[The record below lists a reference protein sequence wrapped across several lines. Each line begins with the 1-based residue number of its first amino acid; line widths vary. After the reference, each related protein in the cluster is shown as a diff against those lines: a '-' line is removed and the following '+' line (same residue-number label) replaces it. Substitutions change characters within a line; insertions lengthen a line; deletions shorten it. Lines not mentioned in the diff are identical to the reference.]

1 MNWSRFPRFSRRQP
15 RSIAPV
21 FFLVVAA
28 AAVLTTGAT
37 PPSPGTPQEELGR
50 LLFWD
55 PVLSGPMDVS
65 CATCHHPDFAYADG
79 RALSL
84 GPGAVGLGP
93 DRVDLSGGVI
103 PVAQRNSPTLLNVA
117 YNGLDR
123 QRRRR
128 RGGPRFTPLPADLE
142 TVNQERAPMFWDRR
156 ARSLETQAL
165 LPLAIRE
172 EMRGDAYPEEVAV
185 DSVVA
190 RLRAIPEYVSLF
202 REVYGE
208 ETSIDA
214 TQIAG
219 TIAAFER
226 TLIARNSP
234 FDRFLAGDVDAL
246 TTQQRRGLDE
256 FNEADCSDCHR
267 GPMLSDFNM
276 HAEGVAENPLLAEPD
291 AGDGP
296 LPLPHPD
303 TPQRRRH
310 RALHAQRH
318 DRDAGGGAR
327 GGLGRSTNPTA
338 APRTPT
344 CPTGAGGAA
353 TTTRRRRRS
362 GHARQAI
369 GTVSR
374 RGRHDGAAAGGHH
387 RLPGGPY
394 RSRLRPHDPGAGAE
408 RPDARREHLDR
419 GGHESL
425 AAANG
430 ASPVSPHPHRP
441 IHQHIN
447 SELSPYHQ

>member
-1 MNWSRFPRFSRRQP
+1 MRWSRFPRLSRR
-15 RSIAPV
+15 RSRTIAPAC
-21 FFLVVAA
+21 FLVVAA
-28 AAVLTTGAT
+28 AAVLTGAST
-37 PPSPGTPQEELGR
+37 SPPPGNPEEELGR

-93 DRVDLSGGVI
+93 DRVDLTGGVI

-142 TVNQERAPMFWDRR
+142 TVNPERAPMFWDRR
-156 ARSLETQAL
+156 VRSLETQAL
-165 LPLAIRE
+165 LPLTIRE

-190 RLRAIPEYVSLF
+190 RLGAIPEYVSRF

-208 ETSIDA
+208 DTIDA
-214 TQIAG
+214 TQVARA
-219 TIAAFER
+219 IAAFER

-234 FDRFLAGDVDAL
+234 FDRFLAGDEDAL

-291 AGDGP
+291 AGDG
-296 LPLPHPD
+296 
-303 TPQRRRH
+303 RFRF
-310 RALHAQRH
+310 
-318 DRDAGGGAR
+318 
-327 GGLGRSTNPTA
+327 
-338 APRTPT
+338 RTPT
-344 CPTGAGGAA
+344 LRNVAVTAPYMHNGMIGTLEEVLAFYDRGRSENPNVSN
-353 TTTRRRRRS
+353 RRRRRGDDDRRDDVPATPGRLS
-362 GHARQAI
+362 GRFRGVDDMTVQEQEDIIAFLEALTDPDFDRTIPARVPS
-369 GTVSR
+369 GLT
-374 RGRHDGAAAGGHH
+374 
-387 RLPGGPY
+387 PGGNI
-394 RSRLRPHDPGAGAE
+394 STVKL
-408 RPDARREHLDR
+408 
-419 GGHESL
+419 SL
-425 AAANG
+425 
-430 ASPVSPHPHRP
+430 
-441 IHQHIN
+441 
-447 SELSPYHQ
+447 YHQ

>member
-1 MNWSRFPRFSRRQP
+1 MRRSRFSRFSRRQP
-15 RSIAPV
+15 GAIAV
-21 FFLVVAA
+21 AFFLVVAA
-28 AAVLTTGAT
+28 VAFLTTAST
-37 PPSPGTPQEELGR
+37 RPSPGDPEEELGR

-93 DRVDLSGGVI
+93 DRVDLGGGVI

-128 RGGPRFTPLPADLE
+128 RGPRFTPLPADLE
-142 TVNQERAPMFWDRR
+142 TVNSERAPMFWDRR

-165 LPLAIRE
+165 LPLTIRE
-172 EMRGDAYPEEVAV
+172 EMRGDTYPEEVAV

-214 TQIAG
+214 TQVAQA
-219 TIAAFER
+219 IAAFER
-226 TLIARNSP
+226 TLIAGNSP
-234 FDRFLAGDVDAL
+234 FDRFLAGDEDAL

-291 AGDGP
+291 AGDG
-296 LPLPHPD
+296 
-303 TPQRRRH
+303 RFRF
-310 RALHAQRH
+310 
-318 DRDAGGGAR
+318 
-327 GGLGRSTNPTA
+327 
-338 APRTPT
+338 RTPT
-344 CPTGAGGAA
+344 LRNVAVTPPYMHNGMIGTLEEVLEFYDRGRSENPNVSN
-353 TTTRRRRRS
+353 RRRRRGDDDRRDEALATPGRLS
-362 GHARQAI
+362 GRFRGVDDMTVQQQEDIIAFLEALTDPDFDRTIPARVPS
-369 GTVSR
+369 G
-374 RGRHDGAAAGGHH
+374 
-387 RLPGGPY
+387 LPPGG
-394 RSRLRPHDPGAGAE
+394 SISTAE
-408 RPDARREHLDR
+408 VTNR
-419 GGHESL
+419 
-425 AAANG
+425 
-430 ASPVSPHPHRP
+430 
-441 IHQHIN
+441 
-447 SELSPYHQ
+447 

>member
-1 MNWSRFPRFSRRQP
+1 MKLSRFARFSRRQP
-15 RSIAPV
+15 STIAV
-21 FFLVVAA
+21 ACFLVVAA
-28 AAVLTTGAT
+28 VAFLTTAST
-37 PPSPGTPQEELGR
+37 PPPPGNPEEELGR

-93 DRVDLSGGVI
+93 DRVDLAGGVI

-128 RGGPRFTPLPADLE
+128 RGGPRFTPLPTDLE
-142 TVNQERAPMFWDRR
+142 TVNSERAPMFWDRR

-165 LPLAIRE
+165 LPLTIRE

-208 ETSIDA
+208 ETTIEA
-214 TQIAG
+214 TQIASA
-219 TIAAFER
+219 IAAFER
-226 TLIARNSP
+226 TLVARNSP
-234 FDRFLAGDVDAL
+234 FDRFLAGDEDAL

-256 FNEADCSDCHR
+256 FNQADCSDCHR

-291 AGDGP
+291 AGDG
-296 LPLPHPD
+296 
-303 TPQRRRH
+303 RFRF
-310 RALHAQRH
+310 
-318 DRDAGGGAR
+318 
-327 GGLGRSTNPTA
+327 
-338 APRTPT
+338 RTPT
-344 CPTGAGGAA
+344 LRNVAVTAPYMHNGMLGTLEEVLAFYDRGRSENPNVAN
-353 TTTRRRRRS
+353 RRRRRGDDDRRDETPATPGRLS
-362 GHARQAI
+362 GRFR
-369 GTVSR
+369 GVDDMTVQQQEDIIAFLEALTDPDFDRTIPVRVPS
-374 RGRHDGAAAGGHH
+374 G
-387 RLPGGPY
+387 LPPGG
-394 RSRLRPHDPGAGAE
+394 
-408 RPDARREHLDR
+408 
-419 GGHESL
+419 
-425 AAANG
+425 N
-430 ASPVSPHPHRP
+430 
-441 IHQHIN
+441 
-447 SELSPYHQ
+447 LSIADVTNR

>member
-15 RSIAPV
+15 RPIALAC
-21 FFLVVAA
+21 FLVLAA
-28 AAVLTTGAT
+28 AAVLTTAST
-37 PPSPGTPQEELGR
+37 SPAPGTPQEELGR

-93 DRVDLSGGVI
+93 DRVDVGGGVI

-128 RGGPRFTPLPADLE
+128 RGPRFTPLPADLE
-142 TVNQERAPMFWDRR
+142 TVNSERAPMFWDRR

-165 LPLAIRE
+165 LPLTIRE

-214 TQIAG
+214 TQVAQA
-219 TIAAFER
+219 IAAFER
-226 TLIARNSP
+226 TLIAGNSP
-234 FDRFLAGDVDAL
+234 FDRFLAGDEDAL

-291 AGDGP
+291 AGDG
-296 LPLPHPD
+296 
-303 TPQRRRH
+303 RFRF
-310 RALHAQRH
+310 
-318 DRDAGGGAR
+318 
-327 GGLGRSTNPTA
+327 
-338 APRTPT
+338 RTPT
-344 CPTGAGGAA
+344 LRNVAVTPPYMHNGMIGTLEEVLEFYDRGRSENPNVSN
-353 TTTRRRRRS
+353 RRRRRGDDDRRDEAPATPGRLS
-362 GHARQAI
+362 GRFRGVDDMTVQQQEDIIAFLEALTDPDFDRTIPARVPS
-369 GTVSR
+369 G
-374 RGRHDGAAAGGHH
+374 
-387 RLPGGPY
+387 LPPGG
-394 RSRLRPHDPGAGAE
+394 SISTAE
-408 RPDARREHLDR
+408 VTNR
-419 GGHESL
+419 
-425 AAANG
+425 
-430 ASPVSPHPHRP
+430 
-441 IHQHIN
+441 
-447 SELSPYHQ
+447 

>member
-1 MNWSRFPRFSRRQP
+1 MNWYRFPRFSRRQP

-28 AAVLTTGAT
+28 AAVLTTGAA

-84 GPGAVGLGP
+84 GPEAVGLGP

-219 TIAAFER
+219 AIAAFER

-291 AGDGP
+291 AGDG
-296 LPLPHPD
+296 
-303 TPQRRRH
+303 RFRF
-310 RALHAQRH
+310 
-318 DRDAGGGAR
+318 
-327 GGLGRSTNPTA
+327 
-338 APRTPT
+338 RTPT
-344 CPTGAGGAA
+344 LRNVAVTAPYMHNGMIGTLEEVLEFYDRGRSENPNVSN
-353 TTTRRRRRS
+353 RRRRRGDDDRRDDVPATPGRLS
-362 GHARQAI
+362 GRFRGVDDMTVQQQEDIIAFLEALTDPDFDRTIPARVPS
-369 GTVSR
+369 GLT
-374 RGRHDGAAAGGHH
+374 
-387 RLPGGPY
+387 PGGNI
-394 RSRLRPHDPGAGAE
+394 STAE
-408 RPDARREHLDR
+408 VTNR
-419 GGHESL
+419 
-425 AAANG
+425 
-430 ASPVSPHPHRP
+430 
-441 IHQHIN
+441 
-447 SELSPYHQ
+447 

>member
-1 MNWSRFPRFSRRQP
+1 MIWSRFPGFFRHQP
-15 RSIAPV
+15 RAIALACL
-21 FFLVVAA
+21 LVVAA
-28 AAVLTTGAT
+28 AAVLTAAST
-37 PPSPGTPQEELGR
+37 PPPPGTPEAELGR

-93 DRVDLSGGVI
+93 DRVDLGGGVI

-142 TVNQERAPMFWDRR
+142 TVNAERAPMFWDRR

-165 LPLAIRE
+165 LPLTIRE

-185 DSVVA
+185 DSVVG

-208 ETSIDA
+208 ETPINA
-214 TQIAG
+214 TQIAEA
-219 TIAAFER
+219 IAAFER

-234 FDRFLAGDVDAL
+234 FDRFLAGDEDAL
-246 TTQQRRGLDE
+246 ATQQRRGLDE

-267 GPMLSDFNM
+267 GPMLSDFRV

-291 AGDGP
+291 AGDG
-296 LPLPHPD
+296 
-303 TPQRRRH
+303 RFRF
-310 RALHAQRH
+310 
-318 DRDAGGGAR
+318 
-327 GGLGRSTNPTA
+327 
-338 APRTPT
+338 RTPT
-344 CPTGAGGAA
+344 LRNVAITAPYMHNGMLGTLEEVLAFYDRGRSENPNVSNW
-353 TTTRRRRRS
+353 RRRRGDDDRRDNAPATPGRLS
-362 GHARQAI
+362 GRFRGVDDMTVQQQEDIIAFLEALTDPDFDRTIPARVPS
-369 GTVSR
+369 G
-374 RGRHDGAAAGGHH
+374 
-387 RLPGGPY
+387 LPPGG
-394 RSRLRPHDPGAGAE
+394 SI
-408 RPDARREHLDR
+408 
-419 GGHESL
+419 ST
-425 AAANG
+425 
-430 ASPVSPHPHRP
+430 VK
-441 IHQHIN
+441 
-447 SELSPYHQ
+447 LSPYYQ

>member
-1 MNWSRFPRFSRRQP
+1 MNWSRFPRPSRRQRRP
-15 RSIAPV
+15 IALS
-21 FFLVVAA
+21 FFLALAV
-28 AAVLTTGAT
+28 AAVLTTAST
-37 PPSPGTPQEELGR
+37 SPSPGTPQEELGR

-93 DRVDLSGGVI
+93 DRVDLGGGVI

-128 RGGPRFTPLPADLE
+128 RGPRFTPLPADLE
-142 TVNQERAPMFWDRR
+142 TVNSERAPMFWDRR

-165 LPLAIRE
+165 LPLTIRE
-172 EMRGDAYPEEVAV
+172 EMRGDTYPEEVAV

-214 TQIAG
+214 TQVAQA
-219 TIAAFER
+219 IAAFER
-226 TLIARNSP
+226 TLIAGNSP
-234 FDRFLAGDVDAL
+234 FDRFLAGDEDAL

-291 AGDGP
+291 AGDG
-296 LPLPHPD
+296 
-303 TPQRRRH
+303 RFRF
-310 RALHAQRH
+310 
-318 DRDAGGGAR
+318 
-327 GGLGRSTNPTA
+327 
-338 APRTPT
+338 RTPT
-344 CPTGAGGAA
+344 LRNVAVTPPYMHNGMIGTLEEVLEFYDRGRSENPNVSN
-353 TTTRRRRRS
+353 RRRRRGDDDRRDEALATPGRLS
-362 GHARQAI
+362 GRFRGVDDMTVQQQEDIIAFLEALTDPDFDRTIPARVPS
-369 GTVSR
+369 G
-374 RGRHDGAAAGGHH
+374 
-387 RLPGGPY
+387 LPPGG
-394 RSRLRPHDPGAGAE
+394 SISTAE
-408 RPDARREHLDR
+408 VTNR
-419 GGHESL
+419 
-425 AAANG
+425 
-430 ASPVSPHPHRP
+430 
-441 IHQHIN
+441 
-447 SELSPYHQ
+447 

>member
-1 MNWSRFPRFSRRQP
+1 MNWFRFAGISRRRP
-15 RSIAPV
+15 GAIV
-21 FFLVVAA
+21 FAGCLVVAA
-28 AAVLTTGAT
+28 VAALTTAST
-37 PPSPGTPQEELGR
+37 RPSPAIPEEELGR

-93 DRVDLSGGVI
+93 DRIDTADGAI

-128 RGGPRFTPLPADLE
+128 RGGPRFTPLPADFE
-142 TVNQERAPMFWDRR
+142 SVNAERAPMFWDRR

-165 LPLAIRE
+165 LPLTIRE
-172 EMRGDAYPEEVAV
+172 EMRGDAYPEEAAV

-202 REVYGE
+202 RDVYGAG
-208 ETSIDA
+208 TSIDA

-219 TIAAFER
+219 AIAAFER
-226 TLIARNSP
+226 TLVTRNSP
-234 FDRFLAGDVDAL
+234 FDRFLAGEEGAL

-291 AGDGP
+291 AGDG
-296 LPLPHPD
+296 
-303 TPQRRRH
+303 RFRF
-310 RALHAQRH
+310 
-318 DRDAGGGAR
+318 
-327 GGLGRSTNPTA
+327 
-338 APRTPT
+338 RTPT
-344 CPTGAGGAA
+344 LRNVAVTAPYMHNGMLGTLEEVLAFYDRGRSENPSVSN
-353 TTTRRRRRS
+353 RRRRRGDNDRRDETPATPGRLS
-362 GHARQAI
+362 GRFRGVDDMTVQQQEDIIAFLEALTDPDFDRTIPARVPS
-369 GTVSR
+369 G
-374 RGRHDGAAAGGHH
+374 
-387 RLPGGPY
+387 LPPGGNISTADVTN
-394 RSRLRPHDPGAGAE
+394 R
-408 RPDARREHLDR
+408 
-419 GGHESL
+419 
-425 AAANG
+425 
-430 ASPVSPHPHRP
+430 
-441 IHQHIN
+441 
-447 SELSPYHQ
+447 

>member
-1 MNWSRFPRFSRRQP
+1 MNRSRFSRLSRRQP
-15 RSIAPV
+15 KTLVVA
-21 FFLVVAA
+21 FLLVVAA
-28 AAVLTTGAT
+28 GAVLTTAST
-37 PPSPGTPQEELGR
+37 RPSPAIVKEELGR

-93 DRVDLSGGVI
+93 DRVDLNESAI

-142 TVNQERAPMFWDRR
+142 NVNSERAPMFWDRR

-165 LPLAIRE
+165 LPLTIRE
-172 EMRGDAYPEEVAV
+172 EMRGDAYPEEVAI

-202 REVYGE
+202 REVYGA

-219 TIAAFER
+219 AIAAFER
-226 TLIARNSP
+226 MLVARNSP
-234 FDRFLAGDVDAL
+234 FDRFLAGEEDAL

-267 GPMLSDFNM
+267 GPMLSDFNL

-291 AGDGP
+291 AGDG
-296 LPLPHPD
+296 
-303 TPQRRRH
+303 RFRF
-310 RALHAQRH
+310 
-318 DRDAGGGAR
+318 
-327 GGLGRSTNPTA
+327 
-338 APRTPT
+338 RTPT
-344 CPTGAGGAA
+344 LRNVAVTAPYMHNGMLGTLEEVLAFYDRGRSENPYVSN
-353 TTTRRRRRS
+353 RRRRRGDDDRRDDVPTTPGRLS
-362 GHARQAI
+362 GRFRGVDDMTVQEQEDIIAFLEALTDPDFDRTIPARVPS
-369 GTVSR
+369 GLT
-374 RGRHDGAAAGGHH
+374 
-387 RLPGGPY
+387 PGG
-394 RSRLRPHDPGAGAE
+394 SI
-408 RPDARREHLDR
+408 
-419 GGHESL
+419 S
-425 AAANG
+425 AAQVTN
-430 ASPVSPHPHRP
+430 R
-441 IHQHIN
+441 
-447 SELSPYHQ
+447 

>member
-1 MNWSRFPRFSRRQP
+1 MNWFRFAGISRRRP
-15 RSIAPV
+15 GAIV
-21 FFLVVAA
+21 FAGCLVVAA
-28 AAVLTTGAT
+28 VAALTTAST
-37 PPSPGTPQEELGR
+37 RPSPAIPEEELGR

-93 DRVDLSGGVI
+93 DRIDTADGAI

-128 RGGPRFTPLPADLE
+128 RGGPRFTPLPADFE
-142 TVNQERAPMFWDRR
+142 SVNAERAPMFWDRR

-165 LPLAIRE
+165 LPLTIRE
-172 EMRGDAYPEEVAV
+172 EMRGDAYPEEAAV

-202 REVYGE
+202 RDVYGAG
-208 ETSIDA
+208 TSIDA

-219 TIAAFER
+219 AIAAFER
-226 TLIARNSP
+226 TLVTRNSP
-234 FDRFLAGDVDAL
+234 FDRFLAGEEGAL

-291 AGDGP
+291 AGDG
-296 LPLPHPD
+296 
-303 TPQRRRH
+303 RFRF
-310 RALHAQRH
+310 
-318 DRDAGGGAR
+318 
-327 GGLGRSTNPTA
+327 
-338 APRTPT
+338 RTPT
-344 CPTGAGGAA
+344 LRNVAVTAPYMHNGMLGTLEEVLAFYDRGRSENPSVSN
-353 TTTRRRRRS
+353 RRRRRGDNDRRDETPATPGRLS
-362 GHARQAI
+362 GRFR
-369 GTVSR
+369 GVDDMTVQQQEDIIAFLEALTDPDFDR
-374 RGRHDGAAAGGHH
+374 TIPA
-387 RLPGGPY
+387 RLPSGLPPGGNISTADVTN
-394 RSRLRPHDPGAGAE
+394 R
-408 RPDARREHLDR
+408 
-419 GGHESL
+419 
-425 AAANG
+425 
-430 ASPVSPHPHRP
+430 
-441 IHQHIN
+441 
-447 SELSPYHQ
+447 

>member
-15 RSIAPV
+15 GSIVPA

-28 AAVLTTGAT
+28 AAVLTTAST
-37 PPSPGTPQEELGR
+37 SPPAGNLREELGR

-93 DRVDLSGGVI
+93 DRVDLAGGVI

-128 RGGPRFTPLPADLE
+128 RGPRFTPLPADLE

-165 LPLAIRE
+165 LPLTIRE

-190 RLRAIPEYVSLF
+190 RLREMPEYVSLF

-214 TQIAG
+214 TQIAVA
-219 TIAAFER
+219 IAAFER
-226 TLIARNSP
+226 TLIAGNSP
-234 FDRFLAGDVDAL
+234 FDRFLAGDEDAL

-276 HAEGVAENPLLAEPD
+276 HAEGVAENPLLAKPD
-291 AGDGP
+291 AGDG
-296 LPLPHPD
+296 
-303 TPQRRRH
+303 RFRF
-310 RALHAQRH
+310 
-318 DRDAGGGAR
+318 
-327 GGLGRSTNPTA
+327 
-338 APRTPT
+338 RTPT
-344 CPTGAGGAA
+344 LRNVAVTAPYMHNGMIGTLEEVLEFYDRGRSENPNVSN
-353 TTTRRRRRS
+353 RRRRRGDDDRRDEIPATPGRLS
-362 GHARQAI
+362 GRFRGVDDMTVQQQEDIIAFLEALTDPDFDRTIPARVPS
-369 GTVSR
+369 GLT
-374 RGRHDGAAAGGHH
+374 
-387 RLPGGPY
+387 PGGNI
-394 RSRLRPHDPGAGAE
+394 STAE
-408 RPDARREHLDR
+408 VTNR
-419 GGHESL
+419 
-425 AAANG
+425 
-430 ASPVSPHPHRP
+430 
-441 IHQHIN
+441 
-447 SELSPYHQ
+447 

>member
-1 MNWSRFPRFSRRQP
+1 MNRSRFPGISRRRP
-15 RSIAPV
+15 GTIVLAGC
-21 FFLVVAA
+21 LVVAA
-28 AAVLTTGAT
+28 VAALTTAST
-37 PPSPGTPQEELGR
+37 RPPPPLPQEELGR

-93 DRVDLSGGVI
+93 DRVDLGDGVI

-142 TVNQERAPMFWDRR
+142 TVNSERAPMFWDRR

-165 LPLAIRE
+165 LPLTIRE
-172 EMRGDAYPEEVAV
+172 EMRGDTYSEEAAI

-190 RLRAIPEYVSLF
+190 RLRAVPEYVNLF

-208 ETSIDA
+208 ETAIEA
-214 TQIAG
+214 THIARA
-219 TIAAFER
+219 IAAFER
-226 TLIARNSP
+226 TLVAGNSP
-234 FDRFLAGDVDAL
+234 FDRFLAGDEDAL

-291 AGDGP
+291 AGDG
-296 LPLPHPD
+296 
-303 TPQRRRH
+303 RFRF
-310 RALHAQRH
+310 
-318 DRDAGGGAR
+318 
-327 GGLGRSTNPTA
+327 
-338 APRTPT
+338 RTPT
-344 CPTGAGGAA
+344 LRNVAVTAPYMHNGMLGTLEEVLAFYDRGRSENPNVSN
-353 TTTRRRRRS
+353 RRRRRGDDDRRDEARATPGRLS
-362 GHARQAI
+362 GRFR
-369 GTVSR
+369 GVDDMTVQQQEDIIAFLEALTDPDFDRTIPVRVPS
-374 RGRHDGAAAGGHH
+374 G
-387 RLPGGPY
+387 LPPGGNISIADVTN
-394 RSRLRPHDPGAGAE
+394 R
-408 RPDARREHLDR
+408 
-419 GGHESL
+419 
-425 AAANG
+425 
-430 ASPVSPHPHRP
+430 
-441 IHQHIN
+441 
-447 SELSPYHQ
+447 

>member
-1 MNWSRFPRFSRRQP
+1 MNWFRFAGISRRRP
-15 RSIAPV
+15 GAIV
-21 FFLVVAA
+21 FAGCLVVAA
-28 AAVLTTGAT
+28 VAALTTAST
-37 PPSPGTPQEELGR
+37 RPSPAIPEEELGR

-93 DRVDLSGGVI
+93 DRIDTADGAI

-128 RGGPRFTPLPADLE
+128 RGGPRFTPLPADFE
-142 TVNQERAPMFWDRR
+142 SVNAERAPMFWDRR

-165 LPLAIRE
+165 LPLTIRE
-172 EMRGDAYPEEVAV
+172 EMRGDAYPEEAAV

-202 REVYGE
+202 REVYGAG
-208 ETSIDA
+208 TSIDA

-219 TIAAFER
+219 AIAAFER
-226 TLIARNSP
+226 TLVTRNSP
-234 FDRFLAGDVDAL
+234 FDRFLAGEEGAL

-291 AGDGP
+291 AGDG
-296 LPLPHPD
+296 
-303 TPQRRRH
+303 RFRF
-310 RALHAQRH
+310 
-318 DRDAGGGAR
+318 
-327 GGLGRSTNPTA
+327 
-338 APRTPT
+338 RTPT
-344 CPTGAGGAA
+344 LRNVAVTAPYMHNGMLGTLEEVLAFYDRGRSENPSVSN
-353 TTTRRRRRS
+353 RRRRRGDNDRRDETPATPGRLS
-362 GHARQAI
+362 GRFR
-369 GTVSR
+369 GVDDMTVQQQEDIIAFLEALTDPDFDR
-374 RGRHDGAAAGGHH
+374 TIPA
-387 RLPGGPY
+387 RLPSGLPPGGNISTADVTN
-394 RSRLRPHDPGAGAE
+394 R
-408 RPDARREHLDR
+408 
-419 GGHESL
+419 
-425 AAANG
+425 
-430 ASPVSPHPHRP
+430 
-441 IHQHIN
+441 
-447 SELSPYHQ
+447 

>member
-1 MNWSRFPRFSRRQP
+1 MNWFRFAGISRRRP
-15 RSIAPV
+15 GAIV
-21 FFLVVAA
+21 FAGCLVVAA
-28 AAVLTTGAT
+28 VAALTTAST
-37 PPSPGTPQEELGR
+37 RPSPAIPEEELGR

-93 DRVDLSGGVI
+93 DRIDTADGAI

-128 RGGPRFTPLPADLE
+128 RGGPRFTPLPADFE
-142 TVNQERAPMFWDRR
+142 SVNAERAPMFWDRR

-165 LPLAIRE
+165 LPLTIRE
-172 EMRGDAYPEEVAV
+172 EMRGDAYPEEAAV

-202 REVYGE
+202 REVYGAG
-208 ETSIDA
+208 TSIDA

-219 TIAAFER
+219 AIAAFER
-226 TLIARNSP
+226 TLVTRNSP
-234 FDRFLAGDVDAL
+234 FDRFLAGEEGAL

-291 AGDGP
+291 AGDG
-296 LPLPHPD
+296 
-303 TPQRRRH
+303 RFRF
-310 RALHAQRH
+310 
-318 DRDAGGGAR
+318 
-327 GGLGRSTNPTA
+327 
-338 APRTPT
+338 RTPT
-344 CPTGAGGAA
+344 LRNVAVTAPYMHNGMLGTLEEVLAFYDRGRSENPSVSN
-353 TTTRRRRRS
+353 RRRRRGDNDRRDETPATPGRLS
-362 GHARQAI
+362 GRFRGVDDMTVQQQEDIIAFLEALTDPDFDRTIPARVPS
-369 GTVSR
+369 G
-374 RGRHDGAAAGGHH
+374 
-387 RLPGGPY
+387 LPPGGNISTADVTN
-394 RSRLRPHDPGAGAE
+394 R
-408 RPDARREHLDR
+408 
-419 GGHESL
+419 
-425 AAANG
+425 
-430 ASPVSPHPHRP
+430 
-441 IHQHIN
+441 
-447 SELSPYHQ
+447 